1 MVRYDDLIR
10 AYKSWILVE
19 PGFYE
24 TPVLEVEDF
33 ADLRVIVVRE

>member
-1 MVRYDDLIR
+1 
-10 AYKSWILVE
+10 VE

>member
-1 MVRYDDLIR
+1 
-10 AYKSWILVE
+10 LVE

-24 TPVLEVEDF
+24 TPALEVEDF